1 MLPTFCTLPK
11 LQKGDKVAIVS
22 PSFAAPGQ
30 WPHVYELGLQRLR
43 DVFGLEPVAFPATAK
58 VGAPFTER
66 AADLVAAFEQ
76 QNIKA
81 VIASLGGNEQVL
93 YVKKLPTA
101 PFAENPKPFFGF
113 SDNTHFCHHL
123 WMLGIP
129 SYYGAS
135 LFTQFSM
142 QGYMDD
148 FTITYL
154 KKALFEGGVVEVL
167 PSKEFNDIGLNWED
181 PANLTKRRTYEP
193 NEGWYWEGNAPAE
206 GVSWGG
212 CLESIDELLRHHR
225 PLPSLEAAKNIVFF
239 METSEEMPTHE
250 NVHRVLRALGELGY
264 LERFKGFLVGRPQ
277 SWDFSLPLSLE
288 ARQERREEQRKIVLE
303 SIRAYNQLAPVVQ
316 NMDFGHTN
324 PQICLPMGRKIRI
337 DTLAKRVF
345 ADFS

>member
-1 MLPTFCTLPK
+1 
-11 LQKGDKVAIVS
+11 
-22 PSFAAPGQ
+22 
-30 WPHVYELGLQRLR
+30 
-43 DVFGLEPVAFPATAK
+43 
-58 VGAPFTER
+58 
-66 AADLVAAFEQ
+66 
-76 QNIKA
+76 
-81 VIASLGGNEQVL
+81 
-93 YVKKLPTA
+93 
-101 PFAENPKPFFGF
+101 
-113 SDNTHFCHHL
+113 
-123 WMLGIP
+123 MLGIP

-212 CLESIDELLRHHR
+212 CWNPSMSYSAIIALFL
-225 PLPSLEAAKNIVFF
+225 SLEAAKNIVFF
-239 METSEEMPTHE
+239 IEDSEEMPTHE

-264 LERFKGFLVGRPQ
+264 LERFKGFLVDTLRAGT
-277 SWDFSLPLSLE
+277 FLLPLPLE

-303 SIRAYNQLAPVVQ
+303 SIRAYNQLAPWCKTWTLV
-316 NMDFGHTN
+316 TLN
-324 PQICLPMGRKIRI
+324 PQICLPIGTPRKSTSI
-337 DTLAKRVF
+337 L
-345 ADFS
+345 